1 MTRLS
6 RDDRGQITTAL
17 VMVGIV
23 LLVALGLLVTKLGQ
37 ATDQRSQVQSA
48 ADAAALAGA
57 QQIRSQLPGLV
68 LTAIRNQA
76 KDPFAGSPACGMGN
90 AEAADFALRA
100 GASVTTYCYYPDSDT
115 VQVSVESLS
124 VSVSG
129 DRARADAQAR
139 VGMTLGPCDVLP
151 TPPSTTTSAPATT
164 STPTMTATPTTT
176 SPPTNVT
183 MACGGLSLDV
193 VLDHA
198 GVITQPSISDIFDM
212 FEPALKS

>member
-37 ATDQRSQVQSA
+37 ATDARSKVQSA

-57 QQIRSQLPGLV
+57 QQIRKDVPGLV
-68 LTAIRNQA
+68 LTAIRDRA
-76 KDPFAGSPACGMGN
+76 KNPFVQPECGMGR
-90 AEAADFALRA
+90 AQAMDFAGRA
-100 GASVTTYCYYPDSDT
+100 GAEVVTYCYHPETDT

-129 DRARADAQAR
+129 EKAKAAAEAR
-139 VGMTLGPCDVLP
+139 VGRTLGECDVLP
-151 TPPSTTTSAPATT
+151 TSPTTSPLPTT
-164 STPTMTATPTTT
+164 STPTTTPSTLA
-176 SPPTNVT
+176 NGGVT
-183 MACGGLSLDV
+183 VACGDLSIDV
-193 VLDHA
+193 VLDDST
-198 GVITQPSISDIFDM
+198 GVITRPSISEIFDM

>member
-1 MTRLS
+1 MTRLG

-37 ATDQRSQVQSA
+37 ATDQKSKVQIA

-57 QQIRSQLPGLV
+57 QQIRKDVPGLV
-68 LTAIRNQA
+68 LTAIRDRAMN
-76 KDPFAGSPACGMGN
+76 PFAQNPCGMGREQ
-90 AEAADFALRA
+90 AMDFAGRA
-100 GASVTTYCYYPDSDT
+100 GAEVVTYCYDPDTDT

-129 DRARADAQAR
+129 EKAMAAAEAR
-139 VGMTLGPCDVLP
+139 VGMTLGACNVLP
-151 TPPSTTTSAPATT
+151 AAPTTSPPPTT
-164 STPTMTATPTTT
+164 STPTTT
-176 SPPTNVT
+176 SSTRANRSVT
-183 MACGGLSLDV
+183 VACGGLSIDV
-193 VLDHA
+193 VLDDST
-198 GVITQPSISDIFDM
+198 GVITQPSISEIFDM